1 MAQWGGPAE
10 IPKSNTNTSLDF
22 GPLKHILILFFI
34 AEVMPEYFPLLKDLE
49 NLGVAR
55 VKCEIISL
63 PAPSPSFS
71 RTPWGRPWSMWFYA
85 FSHLHR
91 YTYIM
96 NKKKKSIPFS
106 LATSERVYLQVHGN
120 LFHVCNGHTE

>member
-34 AEVMPEYFPLLKDLE
+34 AEGMPEYFPLLKDLE

-91 YTYIM
+91 YTYIVNNN
-96 NKKKKSIPFS
+96 NKKKKHTF
-106 LATSERVYLQVHGN
+106 LTSYI
-120 LFHVCNGHTE
+120 